1 MLTNELKAVHLVA
14 FDIPYPANYGGVI
27 DIFNKIRWFHKKGI
41 QVHLHTF
48 EYHRKPSAELEKIC
62 TRVYYYQRNMNP
74 FLLFHP
80 QPFITVSRF
89 NKSLLKRLIADDI
102 PVILEG
108 LHTAIY
114 ITELVNHGKKCFVR
128 THNIEHEYYQLLGK
142 SEKRLLKKWFLQI
155 ESFKLKK
162 FEKILQKAD
171 NIACISPAD
180 TVYFRKKY
188 NKGLWIPPFHPF
200 DKVLSLQGFGKNV
213 LYHGNLNVPENN
225 KAAIFLVKN
234 VFSKLSVNCIIAG
247 NKASAELKQEIDK
260 FPNISLID
268 NPEDDVLQ
276 QLIVNAHVHVLPTFQ
291 ATGIKIKLITA
302 LFSGRFVVVNTPM
315 VNQTELQQ
323 ICIVND
329 SPEEMVDAINQLI
342 VREFDDKQI
351 EERIEKLQQY
361 SNEASIDGLISMTSK
376 GQ

>member
-27 DIFNKIRWFHKKGI
+27 DIFHKIRWFHKKGI

-62 TRVYYYQRNMNP
+62 TTVYYYQRNMNP

-80 QPFITVSRF
+80 QPFISVSRF

-114 ITELVNHGKKCFVR
+114 IPELVKHGKKCIVR
-128 THNIEHEYYQLLGK
+128 THNIEHEYYYKLGW
-142 SEKRLLKKWFLQI
+142 SEKRLFKKWYLQI

-162 FEKILQKAD
+162 FEKILQQVN

-180 TVYFRKKY
+180 TIYFRKKY
-188 NKGLWIPPFHPF
+188 GKGMWIPPFHSF
-200 DKVLSLQGFGKNV
+200 DQLLTIKGFGKYI
-213 LYHGNLNVPENN
+213 LYHGNLDVAENN
-225 KAAIFLVKN
+225 EAAIFLVKN
-234 VFSKLSVNCIIAG
+234 VFSKLSLDCIIAG
-247 NKASAELKQEIDK
+247 NKASAELKQEVEK

-268 NPEDDVLQ
+268 HPEDEVLQ

-315 VNQTELQQ
+315 VDQTELQSV
-323 ICIVND
+323 CFVKD
-329 SPEEMVDAINQLI
+329 RPEEMIESINELMT
-342 VREFDDKQI
+342 REFDDKRI
-351 EERIEKLQQY
+351 EERINKLQQY
-361 SNEASIDGLISMTSK
+361 SNEVSIDVFISMTLK